1 MNFFYREKEADM
13 ERRFELLNK
22 ELRKLLAIDGQFLC
36 ILSLII
42 TFFFIFLDFQKTEAQ
57 KQQEKLLLDELVKIV
72 NKRDELVQHLDTQEK
87 A

>member
-1 MNFFYREKEADM
+1 MHFRFDFNFLFY
-13 ERRFELLNK
+13 
-22 ELRKLLAIDGQFLC
+22 
-36 ILSLII
+36 
-42 TFFFIFLDFQKTEAQ
+42 FLDFQKTEAQ

>member
-1 MNFFYREKEADM
+1 M